1 MEYKNN
7 SLIKE
12 ESISEFDKY
21 LNGNNGLSSE
31 MEYKPPSILSQK
43 SSQRISSPNI
53 PKAIPLVIFQDGKF
67 QIPQEAYDLLTQN
80 NYSKIGLISLVGK
93 YRTGKSFLLNRV
105 ILNTHK
111 KSGFNVAPTFK
122 PCTKGIWIWSEPLII
137 NNKNCPYKFP
147 CFLIDTEGLGAYVE
161 EINHDSKIFIIAIL
175 ISSLFIY
182 NSFGAIDETAINTLM
197 KIKRKN

>member
-1 MEYKNN
+1 MENKVN

-12 ESISEFDKY
+12 ESISELDKY
-21 LNGNNGLSSE
+21 LNGNNGISSE
-31 MEYKPPSILSQK
+31 IEYHSHPSN
-43 SSQRISSPNI
+43 SPKFSKKVSTST

-67 QIPQEAYDLLTQN
+67 QIPAEAHDLLTQKE
-80 NYSKIGLISLVGK
+80 YSKIGIISLVGK

-111 KSGFNVAPTFK
+111 KSGFGVAPTFK

-137 NNKNCPYKFP
+137 TNKNCPYKFP

-175 ISSLFIY
+175 IS
-182 NSFGAIDETAINTLM
+182 
-197 KIKRKN
+197 

>member
-21 LNGNNGLSSE
+21 LNGNNG
-31 MEYKPPSILSQK
+31 I
-43 SSQRISSPNI
+43 SSQREYMSSPNI
-53 PKAIPLVIFQDGKF
+53 VQKSSKKNLVSNVPKAIPLVIFQDGKF

-80 NYSKIGLISLVGK
+80 DYSKIGIISLVGK

-111 KSGFNVAPTFK
+111 KSGFNV
-122 PCTKGIWIWSEPLII
+122 LIQ
-137 NNKNCPYKFP
+137 K
-147 CFLIDTEGLGAYVE
+147 V
-161 EINHDSKIFIIAIL
+161 
-175 ISSLFIY
+175 
-182 NSFGAIDETAINTLM
+182 
-197 KIKRKN
+197 